1 MSIRKEQLLKPLLD
15 FEEKLGF
22 KLSQLTGHR
31 AHKWMVELNGKI
43 TYQGVVMIREEL
55 GSALFQLQAEPEY
68 FQATVTLLV
77 EGEDARYFS
86 SEQMQRYPRR
96 VLVPGLWEKYSNKS
110 DEYNRYYY
118 FEPIAP

>member
-1 MSIRKEQLLKPLLD
+1 MPIRKEELLKPLLD
-15 FEEKLGF
+15 FEENLGF

-77 EGEDARYFS
+77 EGEDTNYFH
-86 SEQMQRYPRR
+86 SEQMQGYPDSAP
-96 VLVPGLWEKYSNKS
+96 VAGLWEKNSNDS